1 MTKEAEEKK
10 RGPLRNLSNLPR
22 TEMQL
27 RRDAELPEVGKN
39 VKRTL
44 QLRDA
49 QRAVP
54 CSHDEPLYAPETQ
67 KRRAPNP
74 GDANPHSVGVRLLV
88 LWAAC

>member
-39 VKRTL
+39 VKRTSVV
-44 QLRDA
+44 
-49 QRAVP
+49 QRARGRP
-54 CSHDEPLYAPETQ
+54 LWCSATPLSVWCTAAP
-67 KRRAPNP
+67 
-74 GDANPHSVGVRLLV
+74 
-88 LWAAC
+88 

>member
-39 VKRTL
+39 GCLFRGCT
-44 QLRDA
+44 
-49 QRAVP
+49 
-54 CSHDEPLYAPETQ
+54 
-67 KRRAPNP
+67 
-74 GDANPHSVGVRLLV
+74 NPHSVGVRLLV
-88 LWAAC
+88 PWAGC

>member
-27 RRDAELPEVGKN
+27 RRV
-39 VKRTL
+39 T
-44 QLRDA
+44 LRDA

-67 KRRAPNP
+67 KKRAPNP

-88 LWAAC
+88 PWAEC

>member
-27 RRDAELPEVGKN
+27 RRDAELP
-39 VKRTL
+39 
-44 QLRDA
+44 
-49 QRAVP
+49 

-67 KRRAPNP
+67 KKRAPNP

-88 LWAAC
+88 PWAGC

>member
-44 QLRDA
+44 QAKLDA
-49 QRAVP
+49 ARGRP
-54 CSHDEPLYAPETQ
+54 LWCSATPLSVWCTAAP
-67 KRRAPNP
+67 
-74 GDANPHSVGVRLLV
+74 
-88 LWAAC
+88 